1 MAPRELYPAFINARE
16 HAFVEADEAV
26 MQRFDLE
33 QFLMLTMVLATAGA
47 VGVGV
52 YSTRGDDEGP
62 ATVEHAETA
71 VEEAFPEAEPEA
83 SAPVAAPAAAPAAAA
98 GVNGAAPLAPMPS
111 LDAAPEV
118 LDEVPGPQVEDMS
131 W

>member
-1 MAPRELYPAFINARE
+1 MKS
-16 HAFVEADEAV
+16 
-26 MQRFDLE
+26 FDVE

-47 VGVGV
+47 VGVGI
-52 YSTRGDDEGP
+52 YSARADNQAP
-62 ATVEHAETA
+62 ATVEGAEA
-71 VEEAFPEAEPEA
+71 AGEEAFPEAEAEA
-83 SAPVAAPAAAPAAAA
+83 PATVATPTPGPIVAPAA
-98 GVNGAAPLAPMPS
+98 PLTPMPS

>member
-1 MAPRELYPAFINARE
+1 
-16 HAFVEADEAV
+16 
-26 MQRFDLE
+26 MQRFDVE

-47 VGVGV
+47 IGVGI
-52 YSTRGDDEGP
+52 YSTRGDDEG
-62 ATVEHAETA
+62 VAE
-71 VEEAFPEAEPEA
+71 EENAAAAMEEVVPEAKAEA
-83 SAPVAAPAAAPAAAA
+83 KAAAAPVAASTRVAPAAAVA
-98 GVNGAAPLAPMPS
+98 VAPPAAPMPS